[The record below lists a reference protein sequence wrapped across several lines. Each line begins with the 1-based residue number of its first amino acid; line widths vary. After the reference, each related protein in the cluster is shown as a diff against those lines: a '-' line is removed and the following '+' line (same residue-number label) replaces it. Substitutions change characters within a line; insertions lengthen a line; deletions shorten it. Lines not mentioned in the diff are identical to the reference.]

1 MLGRS
6 NPSCTA
12 SSIGPLSTMPSRYV
26 VGEAANTIAQ
36 ANKLR
41 RLHDGL
47 KLPGHQSNLMTVSL
61 RELRMKAIFIPSAL
75 ILLSGCVGTNAQNFQ
90 TSLERSVA
98 SEEQAIASADKEVGA
113 KCAKGKSP
121 EKITRNQYVKFNQC
135 ATEIF
140 ERNVLPVT
148 QHPQLFTKFRA
159 QSLET
164 AQQYQDGKISYA
176 QLQARGKIAWVD
188 YLEARQA
195 KDRAVLQHLD
205 MIDANERESF
215 QRAMQSMPQTVHTRC
230 TTYDGTYASSTSCT
244 TR

>member
-1 MLGRS
+1 
-6 NPSCTA
+6 
-12 SSIGPLSTMPSRYV
+12 
-26 VGEAANTIAQ
+26 
-36 ANKLR
+36 
-41 RLHDGL
+41 
-47 KLPGHQSNLMTVSL
+47 
-61 RELRMKAIFIPSAL
+61 MKAILIPSAL

-98 SEEQAIASADKEVGA
+98 SEEQAIASADREVGE
-113 KCAKGKSP
+113 KCAKGKPP
-121 EKITRNQYVKFNQC
+121 EKIPRNQYVKFNQC

-140 ERNVLPVT
+140 ERDVLPVT

-195 KDRAVLQHLD
+195 KDTAALQRLD
-205 MIDANERESF
+205 MIDANQRANF
-215 QRAMQSMPQTVHTRC
+215 QRAMQSMPQTMHTRC
-230 TTYDGTYASSTSCT
+230 TTYGGTYASSTSCT